1 MLPDTSTRLIQTLLN
16 MEQASCPVGHSFVG
30 GNYIRELS
38 AKAGTFLIGHKQKTK
53 HINVFMKGKVLMYEA
68 DGTTKVLTAPMCFE
82 GQPGR
87 KVGLVLEDMVWLNI
101 YATDKRDINEIEE
114 EFLDKSIEKDLSFV
128 KLPINCV
135 ADHASYR
142 DVIARLGF
150 TEAEVQSMVYTDN
163 VIELDSMGFKIDT
176 SAIHGKGI
184 FATKDYAVGDYIG
197 PMRIEQNR
205 TILGRYTNHGHQPNV
220 IAQKV
225 NDMIIMVATKA
236 IKGCIGGQNGD
247 EILIDYE
254 HTFKLS
260 MEDFK

>member
-1 MLPDTSTRLIQTLLN
+1 MLPDTSPKLIQTFLN
-16 MEQASCPVGHSFVG
+16 MEQASCPVVHSFVG

-53 HINVFMKGKVLMYEA
+53 HINVFMKGKVLMYES

-114 EFLDKSIEKDLSFV
+114 EFLDKSIEQELSFV
-128 KLPINCV
+128 KLPVNRV
-135 ADHASYR
+135 ADHASYHE
-142 DVIARLGF
+142 VIARLGF
-150 TEAEVQSMVYTDN
+150 THEQVQAMVHIDN

-176 SAIHGKGI
+176 SDIHGKGI

-205 TILGRYTNHGHQPNV
+205 TILGRYTNHGHEPNA
-220 IAQKV
+220 IAEKV
-225 NDMIIMVATKA
+225 HDVIIMVATKP
-236 IKGCIGGQNGD
+236 IKGCTGGQNGD

-260 MEDFK
+260 TED